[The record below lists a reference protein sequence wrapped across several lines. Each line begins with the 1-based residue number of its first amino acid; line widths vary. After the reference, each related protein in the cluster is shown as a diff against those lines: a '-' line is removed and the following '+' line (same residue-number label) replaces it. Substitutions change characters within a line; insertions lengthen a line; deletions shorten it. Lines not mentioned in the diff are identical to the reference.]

1 MSLKDI
7 LNANSKKSSTTQG
20 FSGSIISGASINQ
33 KQEYGSSSIED
44 SSVGSTTME
53 DTNAV
58 IDRSVKF
65 TITRDDDGCKYAYE
79 NDGTIFNAASRKDNI
94 INNGFIVKIKDENNK
109 KSEKA
114 KELIEK
120 RIIELGLQ
128 DRVSS
133 SITNRSCYGFS
144 VTRVIPDKKGD
155 IIGLVDISSF
165 ECTPIMDL
173 STGTLGGKTGK
184 GLDPYKKTKE
194 VAIIQKGNEITYTS
208 LGASTVQYKYF
219 YFSNDEII
227 AIGNNDRGMFK
238 GVSDVMRS
246 LRYVEIKKTLE
257 NVVDLVTRRFGPQVW
272 VSIGNAD
279 YNLSTA
285 DIPQSYLTDADGD
298 LIDPSTARANYKND
312 VMTTLNTEIKK
323 WVDGDSLVQLA
334 EYGITPT
341 VINPSSGLFDYHK
354 YIELMADFIK
364 MTVLGLDID
373 GRTDV
378 TSGVMQDKLTRD
390 IRDKSIKERTKF
402 TQVINS
408 RITEPILKANGF
420 ESDIVYI
427 EFNELDTMDEER
439 DVKIELMKSDAIYN
453 YMKGGFKRP
462 PEFLIK
468 KWGFT
473 EEDLNAIVLPQEKKE
488 ELDNSGNDDDNEVD
502 NSPGARAVRDDL
514 NRGR

>member
-7 LNANSKKSSTTQG
+7 LNANSKKIPNMG
-20 FSGSIISGASINQ
+20 FSGSIIAGASINE
-33 KQEYGSSSIED
+33 KKESGSSSIEE
-44 SSVGSTTME
+44 STVGSTTME
-53 DTNAV
+53 DTEPV
-58 IDRSVKF
+58 VDRSVKF

-79 NDGTIFNAASRKDNI
+79 NDGTVFNSTSRRDNI
-94 INNGFIVKIKDENNK
+94 INNGFIVKVKDEDNK

-114 KELIEK
+114 KELIEN
-120 RIIELGLQ
+120 RIIELELQ
-128 DRVSS
+128 DRTSS

-144 VTRVIPDKKGD
+144 VTKKISSKKGD
-155 IIGLVDISSF
+155 IIGLVDISAF
-165 ECTPIMDL
+165 ECTPINDL
-173 STGTLGGKTGK
+173 STGTLGGETGK
-184 GLDPYKKTKE
+184 GLDPDKKNKE

-208 LGASTVQYKYF
+208 LGASVTQDKYF
-219 YFSNDEII
+219 YFSNEEII
-227 AIGNNDRGMFK
+227 TIGNNDRGMFK
-238 GVSDVMRS
+238 GVSDIMRS

-285 DIPQSYLTDADGD
+285 DIPQSYLVNDDGD
-298 LIDPSTARANYKND
+298 LIDPSIARANYKND

-341 VINPSSGLFDYHK
+341 VINPSSGLFNYRE

-390 IRDKSIKERTKF
+390 IRDKSIKERVRYI
-402 TQVINS
+402 QIINKE
-408 RITEPILKANGF
+408 ITEPILKANGF
-420 ESDIVYI
+420 KSDIVSI
-427 EFNELDTMDEER
+427 EFVELDTMDEER

-473 EEDLNAIVLPQEKKE
+473 EEDLKAIVLPQEKKE
-488 ELDNSGNDDDNEVD
+488 ELDNDDDEED